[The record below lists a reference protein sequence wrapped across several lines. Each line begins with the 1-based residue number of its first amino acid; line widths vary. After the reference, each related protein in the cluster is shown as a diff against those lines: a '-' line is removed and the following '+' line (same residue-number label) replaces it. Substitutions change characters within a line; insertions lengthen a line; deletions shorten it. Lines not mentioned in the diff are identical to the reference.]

1 MDRNLFFR
9 IVSFAKPYRRFLPAY
24 TTFIIPGMI
33 FGVLNFVLILPVL
46 EIIFEQKTLTYVENP
61 EFSLTSAAYFKDLF
75 YNFLYSINDLWGAN
89 GTLIIVCG
97 AVMLASF
104 FANLFKYLA
113 QRTLISM
120 RVHVLKNMRKAIFHK
135 ITGLHVAYFNEK
147 RKGDLMSTLSND
159 IGEVQNSVVSSFQV
173 IFKEPVMILGNMV
186 VLFYMS
192 YQLTVFSLIAAPLSA
207 FFIGRLSRKLKHDA
221 GIAQKHQADIMS
233 VIEETLSGMR
243 IIKAFNAQKYVRNKF
258 ETANENFRKSSRR
271 VANRQ
276 EMASPMAEFLG
287 VTIVLSIVYFGGR
300 LVLGGSLNM
309 SASKFIVYIAL
320 YYNILV
326 PVKELTRSF
335 TSIQK
340 GMASAKRVFEVLDYP
355 VDILK
360 NDSPVSI
367 SEFKE
372 KIEFD
377 NVSFHY
383 SEKNSEVLQNVTLT
397 IPKGK
402 TCALV
407 GHSGAGKSTMADLI
421 PRFYDITG
429 GELKLDSINIKDYQ
443 PKDLIS
449 LMGIVSQE
457 SILFNDTV
465 FNNIAFGWEEATDD
479 NVRKAAE
486 IANAH
491 EFIVKL
497 KDGYNT
503 LIGDRGNCLS
513 GGQRQRLAIARAVL
527 RNPPILIMDEAT
539 SALDSESERL
549 VQDAL
554 YKLMKIRTSI
564 VIAHRLSTIRNA
576 DCIVVLQSG
585 KIIEQGTHEDLMDKK
600 ATYFNLCSLQN
611 VSKT

>member
-1 MDRNLFFR
+1 MDKNMFLR
-9 IVSFAKPYRRFLPAY
+9 IVSFAKPYSRFWPKYLS
-24 TTFIIPGMI
+24 FIVPGMI

-46 EIIFEQKTLTYVENP
+46 EIIFEQKAITYIENP
-61 EFSLTSAAYFKDLF
+61 EFSLTDAQYFKTIF
-75 YNFLYSINDLWGAN
+75 YNLLYKVNTSWGAS
-89 GTLIIVCG
+89 GTLVIVCV
-97 AVMLASF
+97 AVMIASF

-113 QRTLISM
+113 QRTLVSM
-120 RVHVLKNMRKAIFHK
+120 RVYVLKSMRNAIFGK
-135 ITGLHVAYFNEK
+135 ITKMPVAYFNEK

-173 IFKEPVMILGNMV
+173 IFKEPIIIVGNMV

-192 YQLTVFSLIAAPLSA
+192 YQLTIFSLIAAPVSA
-207 FFIGRLSRKLKHDA
+207 FFIGRLARKLKRDA

-233 VIEETLSGMR
+233 IIEETISGMR
-243 IIKAFNAQKYVRNKF
+243 IIKAFNAQKYVCRKF
-258 ETANENFRKSSRR
+258 ENANENYRKSSKQ

-276 EMASPMAEFLG
+276 EMASPMSEFLG
-287 VTIVLSIVYFGGR
+287 VTIVLTIVYFGGQ
-300 LVLGGSLNM
+300 LVLGGNLQM
-309 SASKFIVYIAL
+309 SASEFIVYIAL

-335 TSIQK
+335 TSIQR
-340 GMASAKRVFEVLDYP
+340 GMASAKRVFDVLDYS
-355 VDILK
+355 VDLLK
-360 NDSPVSI
+360 VENPAPI
-367 SEFKE
+367 NEFKD
-372 KIEFD
+372 KIEFE

-383 SEKNSEVLQNVTLT
+383 SEKNSEVLHNIGLT
-397 IPKGK
+397 IPKGQ

-421 PRFYDITG
+421 PRFYDVTG
-429 GELKLDSINIKDYQ
+429 GELKLDGVNIKNYQ
-443 PKDLIS
+443 PKELIS

-465 FNNIAFGWEEATDD
+465 FNNIAFGWEEATEA

-497 KDGYNT
+497 EDGYNT
-503 LIGDRGNCLS
+503 LIGDRGNRLS

-527 RNPPILIMDEAT
+527 RNPPILILDEAT
-539 SALDSESERL
+539 SALDTESERL

-554 YKLMKIRTSI
+554 YKLMQNRTSI

-576 DCIVVLQSG
+576 DCIVVLQEG
-585 KIIEQGTHEDLMDKK
+585 KIIEQGTHEELIAKK
-600 ATYFNLCSLQN
+600 MVYFNLCNMQN
-611 VSKT
+611 FNR

>member
-1 MDRNLFFR
+1 MDKKPFLR
-9 IVSFAKPYRRFLPAY
+9 IVSFARPYRRFLPAY
-24 TTFIIPGMI
+24 TASIIPGMI

-46 EIIFEQKTLTYVENP
+46 EFIFEKKPLTYVENL
-61 EFSLTSAAYFKDLF
+61 EFSLTNAKYFKDVF
-75 YNFLYSINDLWGAN
+75 YNFLYTVNESCGEN
-89 GTLIIVCG
+89 GTLVIICV
-97 AVMLASF
+97 AVLAASF
-104 FANLFKYLA
+104 FANMFKYFA
-113 QRTLISM
+113 QRSLVSM
-120 RVHVLKNMRKAIFHK
+120 RVHVLKNMRKTIFNK
-135 ITGLHVAYFNEK
+135 ITGLHIAYFNEQ

-173 IFKEPVMILGNMV
+173 IFKEPIMIAGNMA

-192 YQLTVFSLIAAPLSA
+192 YQLTVFSLIAAPVSA
-207 FFIGRLSRKLKHDA
+207 FFIGRLARKLKHDA
-221 GIAQKHQADIMS
+221 GVAQKHQADIMS

-258 ETANENFRKSSRR
+258 ENANENYRKSSKR

-276 EMASPMAEFLG
+276 EMASPMSEFLG
-287 VTIVLSIVYFGGR
+287 VAIVLAIVYFGGR
-300 LVLGGSLNM
+300 LVLGGNLNM
-309 SASKFIVYIAL
+309 SASEFIVYIAL

-340 GMASAKRVFEVLDYP
+340 GMASAKRIFDVLDYP
-355 VDILK
+355 VDIFK
-360 NDSPVSI
+360 SEHPVSI
-367 SEFKE
+367 SEFND

-383 SEKNSEVLQNVTLT
+383 SEKNSEVLRNVNLT

-421 PRFYDITG
+421 PRFYDVTG
-429 GELKLDSINIKDYQ
+429 GELKLDGVNIKDYQ

-465 FNNIAFGWEEATDD
+465 FNNIAFGWEEATEE

-497 KDGYNT
+497 ENGYDT
-503 LIGDRGNCLS
+503 MIGDRGNRLS

-554 YKLMKIRTSI
+554 YKLMENRTSV
-564 VIAHRLSTIRNA
+564 VIAHRLSTVRNA
-576 DCIVVLQSG
+576 DCIVVIQDG
-585 KIIEQGTHEDLMDKK
+585 QIIEQGTHEELMAKRK
-600 ATYFNLCSLQN
+600 AYFNLCSLQL
-611 VSKT
+611 S

>member
-1 MDRNLFFR
+1 MNKNLFLR
-9 IVSFAKPYRRFLPAY
+9 IVSFAKPYRRFWPRYLA
-24 TTFIIPGMI
+24 FVVPGMI
-33 FGVLNFVLILPVL
+33 FGILNFVLILPVL
-46 EIIFEQKTLTYVENP
+46 EFIFEQKVLTYVENP
-61 EFSLTSAAYFKDLF
+61 EFSLTNMGYFKNIF
-75 YNFLYSINDLWGAN
+75 YNLLYKINVAWGAN
-89 GTLIIVCG
+89 RTLITVCA
-97 AVMLASF
+97 AVMIASLLA
-104 FANLFKYLA
+104 NVFKYLA
-113 QRTLISM
+113 QRSLVSM
-120 RVHVLKNMRKAIFHK
+120 RVYVLKNMRNAVFGK

-159 IGEVQNSVVSSFQV
+159 INEVQNSVVSSFQI
-173 IFKEPVMILGNMV
+173 IFKEPIMIVGNMM

-192 YQLTVFSLIAAPLSA
+192 YQLTIFSLIAAPLSA
-207 FFIGRLSRKLKHDA
+207 FFIGRLARKLKQDA

-233 VIEETLSGMR
+233 VIEETISGMR
-243 IIKAFNAQKYVRNKF
+243 IIKAFNAQKYVRDKF
-258 ETANENFRKSSRR
+258 ENVNEKYRKSSKK

-276 EMASPMAEFLG
+276 EIASPMSEFLG
-287 VTIVLSIVYFGGR
+287 VTIVLTIVYFGGR
-300 LVLGGSLNM
+300 LVLGGNLNM
-309 SASKFIVYIAL
+309 SATEFMVYIGL

-340 GMASAKRVFEVLDYP
+340 GMASAQRIFDILDYP

-360 NDSPVSI
+360 NENPI
-367 SEFKE
+367 PITEFKD

-377 NVSFHY
+377 NVSFYY
-383 SEKNSEVLQNVTLT
+383 SEKNNEVLHNVKLT

-421 PRFYDITG
+421 PRFYDVTG
-429 GELKLDSINIKDYQ
+429 GELKIDGVNIKDYQ
-443 PKDLIS
+443 PKELIS

-465 FNNIAFGWEEATDD
+465 FNNIAFGWANATEE
-479 NVRKAAE
+479 NVRIAAE

-491 EFIVKL
+491 EFISKL
-497 KDGYNT
+497 EEGYNT
-503 LIGDRGNCLS
+503 LIGDRGNRLS

-554 YKLMKIRTSI
+554 YKLMKNRTSVI
-564 VIAHRLSTIRNA
+564 IAHRLSTIRNA
-576 DCIVVLQSG
+576 DCIVVIQNG
-585 KIIEQGTHEDLMDKK
+585 QIIEQGTHKELMDMK
-600 ATYFNLCSLQN
+600 AAYYNLCSLQN
-611 VSKT
+611 FNKT

>member
-1 MDRNLFFR
+1 MDKNMFLR
-9 IVSFAKPYRRFLPAY
+9 IVSFAKPYNRFLPSYLA
-24 TTFIIPGMI
+24 FIVPGMI

-46 EIIFEQKTLTYVENP
+46 EIIFEQKAVTYIENP
-61 EFSLTSAAYFKDLF
+61 EFSLTSAKYFKTVF
-75 YNFLYSINDLWGAN
+75 YNFLYKINLSWGAN
-89 GTLIIVCG
+89 GMLVIICLSVLI
-97 AVMLASF
+97 ASF

-113 QRTLISM
+113 QRTIVSM
-120 RVHVLKNMRKAIFHK
+120 RVYVLKNMRNAIFGK
-135 ITGLHVAYFNEK
+135 ITKMHVAYFSEK
-147 RKGDLMSTLSND
+147 RKGDLISTLSND

-173 IFKEPVMILGNMV
+173 VFKEPIMIIGNMA

-207 FFIGRLSRKLKHDA
+207 FFIGRLARKLKRDA

-233 VIEETLSGMR
+233 IIEETISGMR
-243 IIKAFNAQKYVRNKF
+243 IIKAFNAQKYVCNKF
-258 ETANENFRKSSRR
+258 ENANEKHRKSSKQ

-276 EMASPMAEFLG
+276 EMASPMAEFFG
-287 VTIVLSIVYFGGR
+287 VAIVLAIVYFGGR
-300 LVLGGSLNM
+300 LVLGENLQM
-309 SASKFIVYIAL
+309 SASEFMVYIAL

-335 TSIQK
+335 TLIQK
-340 GMASAKRVFEVLDYP
+340 GMASAKRVFDILDSP
-355 VDILK
+355 VDMLK
-360 NDSPVSI
+360 TETPVSI
-367 SEFKE
+367 SEFKD

-383 SEKNSEVLQNVTLT
+383 SEKNSEVLHNIQLT
-397 IPKGK
+397 IPKGQ

-421 PRFYDITG
+421 PRFYDATG
-429 GELKLDSINIKDYQ
+429 GALKLDGINIRDYQ
-443 PKDLIS
+443 PKELIS

-465 FNNIAFGWEEATDD
+465 FNNIAFGWEEAMEE
-479 NVRKAAE
+479 NVRTAAE

-497 KDGYNT
+497 ENGYNT
-503 LIGDRGNCLS
+503 MIGDRGNRLS

-527 RNPPILIMDEAT
+527 RNPPILILDEAT
-539 SALDSESERL
+539 SALDTESERL

-554 YKLMKIRTSI
+554 YKLMKNRTSI

-576 DCIVVLQSG
+576 DCIVVLQNG
-585 KIIEQGTHEDLMDKK
+585 QIIEQGTHEELMAKK
-600 ATYFNLCSLQN
+600 TAYFNLCSLQN
-611 VSKT
+611 FGK